1 MLEKSKGTFQWTSE
15 FVHSLE
21 QTPEL
26 GLTNTSEL
34 NHVFLHSFTL
44 TLISSDVGPVNVSDT
59 RWKPS
64 NMWKSGPNSNSDE
77 SHSIFRLKPW
87 ERVQEKELRWYWR
100 EWTVSQFKC
109 FLKNKKEIFKKKN
122 KKNIPPPFAL
132 FVSEALSRGLD
143 LPRLK
148 RAKFVNSV
156 LKVEQVSL
164 DTFAEMFNHRLFF

>member
-1 MLEKSKGTFQWTSE
+1 M
-15 FVHSLE
+15 
-21 QTPEL
+21 
-26 GLTNTSEL
+26 
-34 NHVFLHSFTL
+34 
-44 TLISSDVGPVNVSDT
+44 
-59 RWKPS
+59 
-64 NMWKSGPNSNSDE
+64 
-77 SHSIFRLKPW
+77 
-87 ERVQEKELRWYWR
+87 
-100 EWTVSQFKC
+100 SQFKC

-164 DTFAEMFNHRLFF
+164 DTFAEMFNRRLFFLTTVIVHCRDSYPSSQTLRSGRQTEVSTNPNTHMSFSNTESPRL